1 VPNHTSSAQW
11 HGRHPVCAFG
21 FDFFLRHCVMGFR
34 SALASGFKKVPGV
47 VFARPSHT
55 RTAFKVSRTCP
66 DVHAVQSVALCD

>member
-1 VPNHTSSAQW
+1 
-11 HGRHPVCAFG
+11 
-21 FDFFLRHCVMGFR
+21 MGFR